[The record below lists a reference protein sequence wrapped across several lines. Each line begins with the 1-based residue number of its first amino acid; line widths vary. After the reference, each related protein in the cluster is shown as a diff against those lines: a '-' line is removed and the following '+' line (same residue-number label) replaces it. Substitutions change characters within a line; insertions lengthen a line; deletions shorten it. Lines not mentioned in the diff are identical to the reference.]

1 MLNLEAID
9 LKENE
14 YILMTF
20 DEILVCTKDNE
31 FTLAMCITNERI
43 LLFQDVNK
51 QLLR

>member
-20 DEILVCTKDNE
+20 DEILVCAKDNE
-31 FTLAMCITNERI
+31 FTLAMYYKRKNTFISRC
-43 LLFQDVNK
+43 
-51 QLLR
+51 

>member
-20 DEILVCTKDNE
+20 DEILVCANDNE
-31 FTLAMCITNERI
+31 FMLAMSITN
-43 LLFQDVNK
+43 K
-51 QLLR
+51 